1 LRFSTGSVHIR
12 MTVRYA
18 NYKRFGATIKIGN
31 AVEIKDDKKPSK
43 P

>member
-1 LRFSTGSVHIR
+1 MR
-12 MTVRYA
+12 MTIRYA

-31 AVEIKDDKKPSK
+31 AVELKDDKKPTK